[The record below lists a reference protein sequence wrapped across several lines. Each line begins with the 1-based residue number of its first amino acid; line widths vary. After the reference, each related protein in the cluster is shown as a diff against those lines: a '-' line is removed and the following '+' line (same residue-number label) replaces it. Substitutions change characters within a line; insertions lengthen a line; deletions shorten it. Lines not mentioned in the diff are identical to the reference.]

1 MGNDGVEQ
9 VLIEEKSYTRIL
21 TMNRPRQLNA
31 LSFQMIMEL
40 RKHFSNCEEN
50 PEVKLLIVK
59 GKGRAFCAGGDV
71 AAVVHSVNT
80 GHWIQG
86 AKFFWNEYTLNY
98 IIATYSKPQVSILDG
113 IVMGGGAGISVHGR
127 FRVATENTVFAM
139 PETALGL
146 FPDVGASYFISRLPG
161 FFGEFVGLTGV
172 RLDGP
177 EMLACGLA
185 THFVPSLRLNALV
198 ESLTKVE
205 ISDPFAVC
213 AIIDNLDVIDRC
225 FSKNTVEEIISA
237 LEQEAV
243 NNADGWIVAAIS
255 SLKQASPM
263 SLKISLRLIREGR
276 LQGLSQCLIMEYRV
290 CCHILCKQASK
301 DFFEGCRALLIDKDK
316 NPKWEPSRLDLIDD
330 KMVDRYFSKV
340 DDEGW
345 EDLKLPPRGHGRAK
359 VEDIEKDKVA
369 SEAPI
374 EAWSLSMAEE
384 MLWESLVA
392 KGKDHEEP
400 EPAFAPADVKAGK
413 WMENKKDDLSP
424 SKIWVKDIPATLNL
438 KWRVQAERLDELKNL
453 WKEDLKKKI
462 KIVAKD

>member
-71 AAVVHSVNT
+71 AAVVHSVNK

-146 FPDVGASYFISRLPG
+146 FPDVGASYFLSRLPG

-213 AIIDNLDVIDRC
+213 AIIDKYSQQAPLKNSAYNSLGDAHVLL
-225 FSKNTVEEIISA
+225 SKQLAKEIRPECRGPLKA
-237 LEQEAV
+237 L
-243 NNADGWIVAAIS
+243 
-255 SLKQASPM
+255 P
-263 SLKISLRLIREGR
+263 
-276 LQGLSQCLIMEYRV
+276 
-290 CCHILCKQASK
+290 
-301 DFFEGCRALLIDKDK
+301 
-316 NPKWEPSRLDLIDD
+316 
-330 KMVDRYFSKV
+330 
-340 DDEGW
+340 
-345 EDLKLPPRGHGRAK
+345 
-359 VEDIEKDKVA
+359 
-369 SEAPI
+369 
-374 EAWSLSMAEE
+374 
-384 MLWESLVA
+384 
-392 KGKDHEEP
+392 
-400 EPAFAPADVKAGK
+400 
-413 WMENKKDDLSP
+413 SP
-424 SKIWVKDIPATLNL
+424 SGPFGVVIHLPSSRDHLF
-438 KWRVQAERLDELKNL
+438 
-453 WKEDLKKKI
+453 
-462 KIVAKD
+462 